1 MADSGRNVAGVDI
14 GSLYTKVVIL
24 RINSN
29 AEKPQMVSHSTRKS
43 GSLYK
48 TTGTKA
54 FGKALKLANLTR
66 DDISNIVATGYGR
79 YLIDFSHRVITE
91 LSCHALG
98 TNFLFPDVHTLID
111 IGGQDS
117 KTIRIDD
124 FGGVDN
130 FVMNDKCA
138 AGTGRFL
145 EVMAEALEV
154 KLSQLGELS
163 LRSEK
168 AADISSVCTVF
179 AESEVISLL
188 ADGRAKED
196 IIAGIH
202 KAIASR
208 IMGMLGQ
215 LTVKERV
222 AMSGGVAKN
231 VGMVAAL
238 EKRLKTEILVA
249 ENPEI
254 IGALGAAVFAAKDIQ
269 N

>member
-1 MADSGRNVAGVDI
+1 MSVIVAGVDI
-14 GSLYTKVVIL
+14 GSLYTKAVVL
-24 RINSN
+24 RVNTDG
-29 AEKPQMVSHSTRKS
+29 EKPLIVSQLTLRS

-48 TTGTKA
+48 STAHT
-54 FGKALKLANLTR
+54 ALDEALRLANLTKN
-66 DDISNIVATGYGR
+66 DVCSVVTTGYGR
-79 YLIDFSHRVITE
+79 YVASFGDRVVTE
-91 LSCHALG
+91 LSCHARG
-98 TNFLFPDVHTLID
+98 ANFLFPDVHTLID

-117 KTIRIDD
+117 KAIKIDD
-124 FGGVDN
+124 VGGVEN

-145 EVMAEALEV
+145 EVMAQALEV
-154 KLSQLGELS
+154 ELSQMGDLS

-188 ADGRAKED
+188 AEGRAKED

-208 IMGMLGQ
+208 IMGMLGKV
-215 LTVKERV
+215 TVKQRV

-231 VGMVAAL
+231 IGMVEAL
-238 EKRLKTEILVA
+238 EKRLNTKILVA

-254 IGALGAAVFAAKDIQ
+254 VGALGAALFAAKDSQ

>member
-1 MADSGRNVAGVDI
+1 LASSGAIVAGLDI
-14 GSLYTKVVIL
+14 GSLYTKALIL
-24 RINSN
+24 RISSEG
-29 AEKPQMVSHSTRKS
+29 EKPLIISQLTLRS

-48 TTGTKA
+48 STAYKA
-54 FGKALKLANLTR
+54 IDEALRLANLTKN
-66 DDISNIVATGYGR
+66 DISSVVTTGYGR
-79 YLIDFSHRVITE
+79 YVASFGDRVITE
-91 LSCHALG
+91 LSCHAMG
-98 TNFLFPDVHTLID
+98 TNFLFPEVHTLID

-117 KTIRIDD
+117 KVIKIDD
-124 FGGVDN
+124 NGGVDN

-145 EVMAEALEV
+145 EVMAQALEV
-154 KLSQLGELS
+154 ELSQMGELS

-168 AADISSVCTVF
+168 EAAISSVCTVF

-188 ADGRAKED
+188 AEGCAKED

-208 IMGMLGQ
+208 IMGMIGQ
-215 LTVKERV
+215 VTVKERV
-222 AMSGGVAKN
+222 SMSGGVAKN
-231 VGMVAAL
+231 IGMVGAL
-238 EKRLKTEILVA
+238 EKRLGTKILVA

-254 IGALGAAVFAAKDIQ
+254 IGALGAALFAAKGVR